1 MALSPIGS
9 ISIMMPGVPDK
20 TFSIPSNVSVDVNV
34 VHPDSLASNT
44 FYEYS
49 GRHDDGELPQ
59 LKSSGLMTNVL
70 GCLLEIKRISDQ
82 ILSATIDQM
91 YGDSSKD
98 ELTSDNDLQPQLIS
112 TESRSKK
119 MRVED
124 QDYMEMEQ

>member
-9 ISIMMPGVPDK
+9 ISIMMPGVPDE

-82 ILSATIDQM
+82 ILSAKIDQM

-98 ELTSDNDLQPQLIS
+98 ELTSDNDLQP
-112 TESRSKK
+112 
-119 MRVED
+119 
-124 QDYMEMEQ
+124 